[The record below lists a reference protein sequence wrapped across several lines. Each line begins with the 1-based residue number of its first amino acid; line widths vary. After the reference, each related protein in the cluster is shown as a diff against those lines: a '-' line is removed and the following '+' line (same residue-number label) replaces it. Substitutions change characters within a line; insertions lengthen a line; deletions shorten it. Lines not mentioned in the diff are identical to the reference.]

1 MGMGQPLSG
10 NSRIHAFKA
19 LTSNKISSRV
29 LKWLVGY
36 RGSKF
41 DGWIFYFLDLPKKR
55 ILMREFLCPQSQ
67 SPPAPNQPLPQPASL
82 VEQLHRVYLQIFAYI
97 LTNRIQVWIGVPAVS
112 IVL

>member
-1 MGMGQPLSG
+1 MTKLILPSRFKKCQSNGHGATPFG
-10 NSRIHAFKA
+10 EFTDSRIQ
-19 LTSNKISSRV
+19 
-29 LKWLVGY
+29 
-36 RGSKF
+36 
-41 DGWIFYFLDLPKKR
+41 KR

-82 VEQLHRVYLQIFAYI
+82 VEQLHRVYLQIFVYI